1 MSANALHWDGRPGRY
16 EVWYLTVAGR
26 FWLRYT
32 LRVPVDPDE
41 DGVAELWFA
50 DFTGRPRAWRE
61 SHPLDRLEVNRAGWP
76 LELAGA
82 RLGDTSAS
90 GELAGVR
97 WELTFPAD
105 ERPFAYTPRLLRPL
119 ASTQVVVVKPFL
131 AIDGVVEIDGEQHV
145 LEGAAGQQA
154 HLFGRRHADRW
165 GWFHAS
171 LPGGRWAEGVVV
183 KAPGLPQ
190 LALHG
195 GTGSRRR
202 FARGSA
208 EPGALRVGPYA
219 VEARP
224 EDFVGVTYLDPDG
237 SEVFCWHTERA
248 RLRGPFEA
256 DGVAL
261 EYGARAKLEGWG
273 ISL

>member
-1 MSANALHWDGRPGRY
+1 VSANALRWDGRPGHY

-32 LRVPVDPDE
+32 LRVPVDPGQ

-50 DFTGRPRAWRE
+50 DFTGTPRAWKE
-61 SHPLDRLEVNRAGWP
+61 THPLERLEVNHAGWP
-76 LELAGA
+76 LALGGA

-90 GELAGVR
+90 GELGGVR
-97 WELTFPAD
+97 WDLRFAAD
-105 ERPFAYTPRLLRPL
+105 ERPFVYTPRLLRRF
-119 ASTQVVVVKPFL
+119 ASTQVFVVKPFL
-131 AIDGVVEIDGEQHV
+131 ALDGVVEVDGERHE
-145 LEGAAGQQA
+145 LKAAPGQQA

-171 LPGGRWAEGVVV
+171 LPDGRWAEGLVAKV
-183 KAPGLPQ
+183 PGLPE

-195 GTGSRRR
+195 GAGGRR

-208 EPGALRVGPYA
+208 APGSVRVGPYV

-224 EDFVGVTYLDPDG
+224 EDFVGVTYHDPDG
-237 SEVFCWHTERA
+237 TEVFCWHTERA
-248 RLRGPFEA
+248 RLRGPFAA

-261 EYGARAKLEGWG
+261 EYGAREKLEGWA